1 MKKPLYPLSVNLQFF
16 AGEKTEKAT
25 PRKREDSRKK
35 GQVAKSADL
44 TGAFAL
50 FAMFLMLSFFGPMI
64 GQQLLSLIGDLL
76 SPQYLLFNVSEGM
89 SGMVIDLMLRV
100 GLILAPFFIVAVV
113 FGILINYLQVGTLF
127 SLEAIQPKL
136 ERIDPIKGVKRIVS
150 MKAVVEFLKSL
161 FKFLII
167 LTTAVAVLWQN
178 QKELSRMAVEQI
190 RESIVALAGITI
202 ELGLW
207 VSVALLALALLDFF
221 YQRFDFEKSIRM
233 SKQDIKDEY
242 KNSEGDPLI
251 KSKIKQQQREMAMR
265 RMMQEIPNA
274 DVVITNPTHYAV
286 VIRYDDKKDFAPL
299 VVAKGVDRV
308 AFHIRDV
315 AKEHD
320 VAIVENKPLARA
332 LYAQINIGEVVDE
345 SFYQAIAEVLA
356 FVYQMKQ
363 PS

>member
-1 MKKPLYPLSVNLQFF
+1 MKPLYTLSVDLQFF

-50 FAMFLMLSFFGPMI
+50 FAMFLMLSFLGPYL
-64 GQQLLSLIGDLL
+64 GKQLFSVTKELL
-76 SPQYLLFNVSEGM
+76 GPSYLLFDLSNGL
-89 SGMVIDLMLRV
+89 SGMLTDLLLRV
-100 GLILAPFFIVAVV
+100 GLIVGPFFAVAVV
-113 FGILINYLQVGTLF
+113 FGILINYLQIGTLF
-127 SLEAIQPKL
+127 SAEAIQPKL
-136 ERIDPIKGVKRIVS
+136 ERIDPIKGVKRIIS

-161 FKFLII
+161 LKLLII

-178 QKELSRMAVEQI
+178 QKELSRMAVEHI
-190 RESIVALAGITI
+190 RESVIALAHITI

-286 VIRYDDKKDFAPL
+286 VIRYDDTKDFAPL

-308 AFHIRDV
+308 AFNIRDV

-320 VAIVENKPLARA
+320 IPIVENKPLARA
-332 LYAQINIGEVVDE
+332 LYAQMDIGEVVDE

-356 FVYQMKQ
+356 FVYQLKQ

>member
-1 MKKPLYPLSVNLQFF
+1 MKPLYSLSVDLQFF

-50 FAMFLMLSFFGPMI
+50 FAMFLMLSFLGPYV
-64 GQQLLSLIGDLL
+64 GQQLFGLTKELL
-76 SPQYLLFNVSEGM
+76 GPTYLLYDLSEGL
-89 SGMVIDLMLRV
+89 SGMMIDLVMRA
-100 GLILAPFFIVAVV
+100 GIILAPFLIVAVV
-113 FGILINYLQVGTLF
+113 FGILINYFQIGSLF
-127 SLEAIQPKL
+127 STEAIQPKL
-136 ERIDPIKGVKRIVS
+136 ERIDPLKGVKRIIS

-161 FKFLII
+161 FKLLII
-167 LTTAVAVLWQN
+167 LTTAVAILWQN
-178 QKELSRMAVEQI
+178 QKELSRMAVEHV
-190 RESIVALAGITI
+190 RESVVALAAITI

-274 DVVITNPTHYAV
+274 DVVITNPTHFAV
-286 VIRYDDKKDFAPL
+286 VIRYDDTKDFAPL
-299 VVAKGVDRV
+299 VVAKGVDQV
-308 AFHIRDV
+308 AFNIRDV

-320 VAIVENKPLARA
+320 IPIVENKPLARA
-332 LYAQINIGEVVDE
+332 LYAQLDIGEVVDE

-356 FVYQMKQ
+356 FVYQLKQ

>member
-1 MKKPLYPLSVNLQFF
+1 MKPLYTLSVDLQFF

-50 FAMFLMLSFFGPMI
+50 LAMFLMLSFLGPYL
-64 GQQLLSLIGDLL
+64 GKQLFSVTKDLL
-76 SPQYLLFNVSEGM
+76 GPSYLLFDLSNGL
-89 SGMVIDLMLRV
+89 SGMLTDLLLRV
-100 GLILAPFFIVAVV
+100 GLIVGPFFAVAVI
-113 FGILINYLQVGTLF
+113 FGILINYLQIGTLF
-127 SLEAIQPKL
+127 SAEAIQPKL
-136 ERIDPIKGVKRIVS
+136 ERIDPIKGVKRIIS

-161 FKFLII
+161 FKLLII

-178 QKELSRMAVEQI
+178 QKELSRMAVEHI
-190 RESIVALAGITI
+190 RESVIALAHITI

-286 VIRYDDKKDFAPL
+286 VIRYDDTKDFAPL

-308 AFHIRDV
+308 AFNIRDV

-320 VAIVENKPLARA
+320 IPIVENKPLARA
-332 LYAQINIGEVVDE
+332 LYAQMDIGEVVDE

-356 FVYQMKQ
+356 FVYQLKQ

>member
-1 MKKPLYPLSVNLQFF
+1 MKPLYTLSVDLQFF

-50 FAMFLMLSFFGPMI
+50 FAMFLMLSFFGPYL
-64 GQQLLSLIGDLL
+64 GKQLFGLTKDLL
-76 SPQYLLFNVSEGM
+76 GTSYLLFDLSNGL
-89 SGMVIDLMLRV
+89 SGMLTDLLLRV
-100 GLILAPFFIVAVV
+100 GLIVGPFFVVAVV
-113 FGILINYLQVGTLF
+113 FGILINYLQIGTLF
-127 SLEAIQPKL
+127 SAEAIQPKL

-161 FKFLII
+161 FKLLII

-178 QKELSRMAVEQI
+178 QKELSRMAVEHV
-190 RESIVALAGITI
+190 RESVIALASITI

-286 VIRYDDKKDFAPL
+286 VIRYDDTKDFAPL

-308 AFHIRDV
+308 AFNIRDV

-320 VAIVENKPLARA
+320 IPIVENKPLARA
-332 LYAQINIGEVVDE
+332 LYAQMDIGEVVDE

-356 FVYQMKQ
+356 FVYQLKQ

>member
-1 MKKPLYPLSVNLQFF
+1 MKPLYSLSVDLQFF

-25 PRKREDSRKK
+25 PRKRQDSRKK

-50 FAMFLMLSFFGPMI
+50 FAMFLMLSFLGPYI
-64 GQQLLSLIGDLL
+64 GKQLFTLTKDLL
-76 SPQYLLFNVSEGM
+76 GPTYLLTDLSDGM
-89 SGMVIDLMLRV
+89 AGMLVDLLLRV
-100 GLILAPFFIVAVV
+100 GIILAPFFIVAVV
-113 FGILINYLQVGTLF
+113 FGVLVNYFQIGPLF
-127 SLEAIQPKL
+127 STEAIQPKL

-161 FKFLII
+161 FKLLII

-178 QKELSRMAVEQI
+178 QEKLSRMTVEHV
-190 RESIVALAGITI
+190 RESVVALTSITI

-207 VSVALLALALLDFF
+207 VSVALLALALFDFF

-274 DVVITNPTHYAV
+274 DVVITNPTHFAV
-286 VIRYDDKKDFAPL
+286 VIRYDDSKDFAPL

-315 AKEHD
+315 AKEHEIP
-320 VAIVENKPLARA
+320 IVENKPLARA
-332 LYAQINIGEVVDE
+332 LYAQVDIGEAVDE

-356 FVYQMKQ
+356 FVYQLKQ

>member
-1 MKKPLYPLSVNLQFF
+1 MKPLYTLSVDLQFF

-50 FAMFLMLSFFGPMI
+50 FAMFLMLSFLGPYL
-64 GQQLLSLIGDLL
+64 GKQLFSVTKELL
-76 SPQYLLFNVSEGM
+76 GPNYLLFDLSNGL
-89 SGMVIDLMLRV
+89 SGMLTDLLLRV
-100 GLILAPFFIVAVV
+100 GLIVGPFFAVAVV
-113 FGILINYLQVGTLF
+113 FGILINYLQIGTLF
-127 SLEAIQPKL
+127 SAEAIQPKL
-136 ERIDPIKGVKRIVS
+136 ERIDPIKGVKRIIS

-161 FKFLII
+161 LKLLII

-178 QKELSRMAVEQI
+178 QKELSRMAVEHI
-190 RESIVALAGITI
+190 RESVIALAHITI

-286 VIRYDDKKDFAPL
+286 VIRYDDTKDFAPL

-308 AFHIRDV
+308 AFNIRDV

-320 VAIVENKPLARA
+320 IPIVENKPLARA
-332 LYAQINIGEVVDE
+332 LYAQMDIGEVVDE

-356 FVYQMKQ
+356 FVYQLKQ

>member
-1 MKKPLYPLSVNLQFF
+1 MKPLYSLSVDLQFF

-25 PRKREDSRKK
+25 PRKRQDSRKK

-50 FAMFLMLSFFGPMI
+50 FAMFLMLSFLGPFI
-64 GQQLLSLIGDLL
+64 GKQLFTLTKDLL
-76 SPQYLLFNVSEGM
+76 GPSYLLTDLSNGM
-89 SGMVIDLMLRV
+89 AGMLVDLLLRV

-113 FGILINYLQVGTLF
+113 FGVLVNYLQIGPLF
-127 SLEAIQPKL
+127 STEAIQPKL
-136 ERIDPIKGVKRIVS
+136 ERIDPLKGVKRIVS

-161 FKFLII
+161 FKLLMI
-167 LTTAVAVLWQN
+167 LTTAVTVLWQN
-178 QKELSRMAVEQI
+178 QEKLSRMAVEHV
-190 RESIVALAGITI
+190 RESIVALASMTI

-207 VSVALLALALLDFF
+207 VSVALLALALFDFF

-274 DVVITNPTHYAV
+274 DVVITNPTHFAV
-286 VIRYDDKKDFAPL
+286 VIRYDDQKDFAPL

-315 AKEHD
+315 AKEHEIP
-320 VAIVENKPLARA
+320 IVENKPLARA
-332 LYAQINIGEVVDE
+332 LYAQMEIGEVVDE

-356 FVYQMKQ
+356 FVYQLKQ